1 MGVAGDMDSPHA
13 PVRADAFIGAVP
25 RGDSFLR
32 KVLKSLWVLLNL
44 CVLVALPLAAWDM
57 HRHDMHPHFIA
68 WFVAGVFVLLA
79 VPITF
84 YEVAQ
89 HLEHYRAPRLQRHV
103 IRILFMVPIYA
114 VDCWL
119 ALRFK
124 DQTIYFDTIR
134 ECYEAYVVYNFY
146 AYCTVYLE
154 AFCVPGLEAIVA
166 RKPQQKHFFPVRA
179 FLGAAPPMAPPPG
192 THSGSPFLR
201 LCRHGVINYV
211 VTRPLTTMCAF
222 VAQAAGVYGD
232 GDFTNPLVAYPYLAV
247 INNVSQAWA
256 MYCLILFYYAL
267 REELAPIN
275 PFYKFVTVKA
285 VVFLS
290 FWQGQALLLATKL
303 DLIDSLRSIVEG
315 SDASAEDADAAAA
328 ADAADSPWSNYDDAS
343 FATAL
348 QEFMICVE
356 MFFAAIAHAY
366 AFPVAEYDGG
376 RAGERGGATLAR
388 AFGDNVRD
396 MFDLRDV
403 YHDVVTFSESNK
415 DEFWAEV
422 NFRYRAFVG
431 IFTGTTPLKSQY
443 SRVRD
448 TDGPGGAEDDAES
461 RRSATTPRFR
471 GGGGTVSELS
481 GAFAKT
487 VNPKSRGSLGP
498 NPAGAF
504 TEHELRS
511 MGSGRPGVG
520 PDDLGAEVAL
530 FAGPRSPKGSNRGAD
545 GGGFARQPGGPGAF
559 SMPGVSAIPGVDG
572 KTSAPRENREPEGA
586 PGGVFA
592 VAPLEREGRA
602 GSKRF
607 TLE

>member
-1 MGVAGDMDSPHA
+1 MGVTGDMDSPHA
-13 PVRADAFIGAVP
+13 PIRADAFIGAVP

-146 AYCTVYLE
+146 AYCTVYLD

-179 FLGAAPPMAPPPG
+179 FLGSAPPMAPPPG

-211 VTRPLTTMCAF
+211 VMRPLTTMCAF

-315 SDASAEDADAAAA
+315 SDASAEDADAA
-328 ADAADSPWSNYDDAS
+328 DAADSPWSNYDDAS

-376 RAGERGGATLAR
+376 RAGERGGANLAR

-431 IFTGTTPLKSQY
+431 IFTGSTPLKSQY

-448 TDGPGGAEDDAES
+448 ADGLNTHSAEGDRGES
-461 RRSATTPRFR
+461 RRSATSPRRFR

-487 VNPKSRGSLGP
+487 VRENR
-498 NPAGAF
+498 AF
-504 TEHELRS
+504 TERELRS
-511 MGSGRPGVG
+511 MGSGRGVG

-530 FAGPRSPKGSNRGAD
+530 FAGVSPKGSNRGAD
-545 GGGFARQPGGPGAF
+545 GGGFARQPPPGAF

-572 KTSAPRENREPEGA
+572 GAAPSENREPEGA
-586 PGGVFA
+586 PGDVFA

>member
-1 MGVAGDMDSPHA
+1 MGVAGDMDSPHT

-32 KVLKSLWVLLNL
+32 KVLKTLWVLLNL

-166 RKPQQKHFFPVRA
+166 RKPQQRHIFPISA
-179 FLGAAPPMAPPPG
+179 LCGAMPPMAPVPG
-192 THSGSPFLR
+192 TNSGSPFLR

-256 MYCLILFYYAL
+256 MYCLILFYRAL
-267 REELAPIN
+267 HEELAPIR
-275 PFYKFVTVKA
+275 PFYKFLTVKA

-303 DLIDSLRSIVEG
+303 DMIDSLRGRVEG
-315 SDASAEDADAAAA
+315 DKNEVDYESES
-328 ADAADSPWSNYDDAS
+328 SPWSNYDDAS

-348 QEFMICVE
+348 QEFAICVE

-366 AFPVAEYDGG
+366 AFPVSEYDGG
-376 RAGERGGATLAR
+376 RGGEHGRGYSSGGAR

-422 NFRYRAFVG
+422 NFRYRAFIG
-431 IFTGTTPLKSQY
+431 IFTGATPLKSEY

-448 TDGPGGAEDDAES
+448 TEENTSCRSDEE
-461 RRSATTPRFR
+461 SATIARATRFGR
-471 GGGGTVSELS
+471 GGGTVSELRGSNESRQSAIRFGGSGAS
-481 GAFAKT
+481 GAF
-487 VNPKSRGSLGP
+487 SER
-498 NPAGAF
+498 
-504 TEHELRS
+504 ELRS
-511 MGSGRPGVG
+511 MGRGRRGPGSS
-520 PDDLGAEVAL
+520 DELGAEVAL
-530 FAGPRSPKGSNRGAD
+530 FAGVSPKGSNRGEEGRA
-545 GGGFARQPGGPGAF
+545 FARVPNAGPGAF
-559 SMPGVSAIPGVDG
+559 SMPGVSAIPGVD
-572 KTSAPRENREPEGA
+572 REIANACDASGSDA
-586 PGGVFA
+586 GGVS

-602 GSKRF
+602 GSKKF

>member
-1 MGVAGDMDSPHA
+1 MGVAGDMDSPHT

-32 KVLKSLWVLLNL
+32 KVLKTLWVLLNL

-166 RKPQQKHFFPVRA
+166 RKPQQRHIFPISA
-179 FLGAAPPMAPPPG
+179 LCGAMPPMAPVPG
-192 THSGSPFLR
+192 TNSGSPFLR

-256 MYCLILFYYAL
+256 MYCLILFYRAL
-267 REELAPIN
+267 HEELAPIR
-275 PFYKFVTVKA
+275 PFYKFLTVKA

-303 DLIDSLRSIVEG
+303 DMIDSLRGRVEG
-315 SDASAEDADAAAA
+315 DKNEVDYESES
-328 ADAADSPWSNYDDAS
+328 SPWSNYDDAS

-348 QEFMICVE
+348 QEFAICVE

-366 AFPVAEYDGG
+366 AFPVSEYDGG
-376 RAGERGGATLAR
+376 RGGEHGRGYSSGGAR

-403 YHDVVTFSESNK
+403 YHDVVK
-415 DEFWAEV
+415 AQDV
-422 NFRYRAFVG
+422 QRYFDTSGVQTYIING
-431 IFTGTTPLKSQY
+431 
-443 SRVRD
+443 SRVIFSRD
-448 TDGPGGAEDDAES
+448 RPQPKPTKTLNACKSCKRACRDQFCFCSLRCKIKYCVSDPRGLTDMTNFDFSKSGSVVKAEGGRKRKAA
-461 RRSATTPRFR
+461 
-471 GGGGTVSELS
+471 
-481 GAFAKT
+481 
-487 VNPKSRGSLGP
+487 
-498 NPAGAF
+498 
-504 TEHELRS
+504 S
-511 MGSGRPGVG
+511 MTR
-520 PDDLGAEVAL
+520 
-530 FAGPRSPKGSNRGAD
+530 
-545 GGGFARQPGGPGAF
+545 
-559 SMPGVSAIPGVDG
+559 
-572 KTSAPRENREPEGA
+572 
-586 PGGVFA
+586 
-592 VAPLEREGRA
+592 
-602 GSKRF
+602 
-607 TLE
+607 

>member
-1 MGVAGDMDSPHA
+1 MTDIESVPMGFASEMASPNVH
-13 PVRADAFIGAVP
+13 VRADAFIGAVP

-32 KVLKSLWVLLNL
+32 KVLKTLWVLLNL

-166 RKPQQKHFFPVRA
+166 RKPQQKHFFPVSA
-179 FLGAAPPMAPPPG
+179 FCGEAPPMAPAPG
-192 THSGSPFLR
+192 SANAGSPFLR

-222 VAQAAGVYGD
+222 VAQASGAYGD
-232 GDFTNPLVAYPYLAV
+232 GEFTNPLVAYPYLTV

-256 MYCLILFYYAL
+256 MYCLILFYRAL
-267 REELAPIN
+267 HEELAPIR

-303 DLIDSLRSIVEG
+303 DLIDSLRGPAEG
-315 SDASAEDADAAAA
+315 SESEATSEDDKS
-328 ADAADSPWSNYDDAS
+328 SPWSDYDDAA

-348 QEFMICVE
+348 QEFAICVE

-366 AFPVAEYDGG
+366 AFPVSEYDGG
-376 RAGERGGATLAR
+376 RAGEHMARGSAR

-422 NFRYRAFVG
+422 NFRYRSFVG
-431 IFTGTTPLKSQY
+431 IFTGTTPLKSEY
-443 SRVRD
+443 IRVRD
-448 TDGPGGAEDDAES
+448 VDGAAAGDDPEGG
-461 RRSATTPRFR
+461 RRSAASPRRF
-471 GGGGTVSELS
+471 GIGGGTVAELS
-481 GAFAKT
+481 GEFGKHAGDGA
-487 VNPKSRGSLGP
+487 G
-498 NPAGAF
+498 AGAF
-504 TEHELRS
+504 SERELRS
-511 MGSGRPGVG
+511 MGSGRFG
-520 PDDLGAEVAL
+520 PSEDTGDEVAL
-530 FAGPRSPKGSNRGAD
+530 FAGVSPKGSGSGSSRGAD
-545 GGGFARQPGGPGAF
+545 GGGRSRRPETSF
-559 SMPGVSAIPGVDG
+559 SMPGVSALPGVDG
-572 KTSAPRENREPEGA
+572 AARSRGNGASEGTS
-586 PGGVFA
+586 GGGFS

-602 GSKRF
+602 GGGTF

>member
-1 MGVAGDMDSPHA
+1 MGVAGDMDSPHT

-32 KVLKSLWVLLNL
+32 KVLKTLWVLLNL

-166 RKPQQKHFFPVRA
+166 RKPQQRHIFPISA
-179 FLGAAPPMAPPPG
+179 LCGAMPPMAPVPG
-192 THSGSPFLR
+192 TNSGSPFLR

-256 MYCLILFYYAL
+256 MYCLILFYRAL
-267 REELAPIN
+267 HEELAPIR
-275 PFYKFVTVKA
+275 PFYKFLTVKA

-303 DLIDSLRSIVEG
+303 DMIDSLRGRVEG
-315 SDASAEDADAAAA
+315 DKNEVDYESES
-328 ADAADSPWSNYDDAS
+328 SPWSNYDDAS

-348 QEFMICVE
+348 QEFAICVE

-366 AFPVAEYDGG
+366 AFPVSEYDGG
-376 RAGERGGATLAR
+376 RGGEHGRGYSSGGAR

-422 NFRYRAFVG
+422 NFRYRAFIG
-431 IFTGTTPLKSQY
+431 IFTGATPLKSEY

-448 TDGPGGAEDDAES
+448 TEENTSCRSDEE
-461 RRSATTPRFR
+461 SATIARATRFGR
-471 GGGGTVSELS
+471 GGGRFPSCAGRTNRAKARFGSADPERPARSASASCVRW
-481 GAFAKT
+481 GAGVA
-487 VNPKSRGSLGP
+487 V
-498 NPAGAF
+498 
-504 TEHELRS
+504 
-511 MGSGRPGVG
+511 PG
-520 PDDLGAEVAL
+520 LL
-530 FAGPRSPKGSNRGAD
+530 MSW
-545 GGGFARQPGGPGAF
+545 
-559 SMPGVSAIPGVDG
+559 
-572 KTSAPRENREPEGA
+572 APRWRCSRVSRRRDRTEA
-586 PGGVFA
+586 KKD
-592 VAPLEREGRA
+592 ERSRAFQTRGR
-602 GSKRF
+602 GRF
-607 TLE
+607 PCRA

>member
-1 MGVAGDMDSPHA
+1 MGVAGDMDSPHT

-32 KVLKSLWVLLNL
+32 KVLKTLWVLLNL

-166 RKPQQKHFFPVRA
+166 RKPQQRHIFPISA
-179 FLGAAPPMAPPPG
+179 LCGAMPPMAPVPG
-192 THSGSPFLR
+192 TNSLGSPFLR

-256 MYCLILFYYAL
+256 MYCLILFYRAL
-267 REELAPIN
+267 HEELAPIR
-275 PFYKFVTVKA
+275 PFYKFLTVKA

-303 DLIDSLRSIVEG
+303 DMIDSLRGRVEG
-315 SDASAEDADAAAA
+315 DKNDDVDYENES
-328 ADAADSPWSNYDDAS
+328 SPWANYDDAS

-348 QEFMICVE
+348 QEFAICVE

-366 AFPVAEYDGG
+366 AFPVSEYDGG
-376 RAGERGGATLAR
+376 RGGEHGRGYNSGGAR

-422 NFRYRAFVG
+422 NFRYRAFIG
-431 IFTGTTPLKSQY
+431 IFTGATPLKSEY

-448 TDGPGGAEDDAES
+448 ENDENTDRVDEES
-461 RRSATTPRFR
+461 ARVARATRFGR
-471 GGGGTVSELS
+471 GGGTVSELRGESRRSGGSSAS
-481 GAFAKT
+481 GAF
-487 VNPKSRGSLGP
+487 SER
-498 NPAGAF
+498 
-504 TEHELRS
+504 ELRS
-511 MGSGRPGVG
+511 MGRGRRGPGG
-520 PDDLGAEVAL
+520 SDNELGAEVAL
-530 FAGPRSPKGSNRGAD
+530 FAGVSPKGSNRGEEGRA
-545 GGGFARQPGGPGAF
+545 FARVPNAGAF
-559 SMPGVSAIPGVDG
+559 SMPGVSAIPGVDREIEIA
-572 KTSAPRENREPEGA
+572 KANKRDDNSARASGS
-586 PGGVFA
+586 GGVS

-602 GSKRF
+602 GSKKF

>member
-1 MGVAGDMDSPHA
+1 MGVATDMDSPHV

-32 KVLKSLWVLLNL
+32 KVLKTLWVFLNL

-166 RKPQQKHFFPVRA
+166 RKPQQKHFFPVAA
-179 FLGAAPPMAPPPG
+179 FCGAAPPMAPAPG
-192 THSGSPFLR
+192 SVAGSPFLR

-256 MYCLILFYYAL
+256 MYCLILFYRAL
-267 REELAPIN
+267 HEELAPIR

-290 FWQGQALLLATKL
+290 FWQGQALLLATKV
-303 DLIDSLRSIVEG
+303 DLIDSLRGLVEG
-315 SDASAEDADAAAA
+315 SDARSGEEDNS
-328 ADAADSPWSNYDDAS
+328 SPWSNYDDAS

-348 QEFMICVE
+348 QEFAICVE

-366 AFPVAEYDGG
+366 AFPVSEYDGG
-376 RAGERGGATLAR
+376 RAGERGGGTTSGSAR

-422 NFRYRAFVG
+422 NFRYRSFVG
-431 IFTGTTPLKSQY
+431 IFTGTTPLKSEY

-448 TDGPGGAEDDAES
+448 ADGGDDDRGVGRRGAS
-461 RRSATTPRFR
+461 SPRRFGR
-471 GGGGTVSELS
+471 GGGTAAELS
-481 GAFAKT
+481 GEFGKHGGGA
-487 VNPKSRGSLGP
+487 GGG
-498 NPAGAF
+498 GAF
-504 TEHELRS
+504 SERELRS
-511 MGSGRPGVG
+511 MGSGRVG
-520 PDDLGAEVAL
+520 PSDDMGAEVAL
-530 FAGPRSPKGSNRGAD
+530 FAGVSPKGASSGSGSSWGVA
-545 GGGFARQPGGPGAF
+545 GGEYARQPPATSF
-559 SMPGVSAIPGVDG
+559 SMPGVSALPGVDG
-572 KTSAPRENREPEGA
+572 APRPDVNVAPRGDGAGGEGVS
-586 PGGVFA
+586 GGGFS
-592 VAPLEREGRA
+592 VAPLEREGRV
-602 GSKRF
+602 GGKRF